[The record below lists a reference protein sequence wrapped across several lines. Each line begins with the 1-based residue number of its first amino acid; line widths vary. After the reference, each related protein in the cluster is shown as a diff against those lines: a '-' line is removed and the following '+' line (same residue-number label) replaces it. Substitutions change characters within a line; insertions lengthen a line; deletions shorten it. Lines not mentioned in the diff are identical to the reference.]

1 MTPGIAGY
9 PGQFGNVLIKKES
22 FDKFIN
28 TMVGVPVIIN
38 HKDIT
43 AKNANDERVGVVSNV
58 WFDDKDGWYWCD
70 GVIWDETAQNLI
82 TVKGWSVSCSYDVK
96 LADDAGGT
104 ENNIPYDIEFLDGVF
119 THLAIVDNPR
129 YERANIVFNSK
140 TEVINDKWITIHPN
154 GEDSKG
160 RPLLLKDGENV
171 YEAMQ
176 RQWGIS
182 SPGQQHL
189 FSVSKYKTDDNY
201 KKELDAKIA
210 ELNKQVEES
219 RQEEA
224 RRVAKKIKDNFLS
237 GNMPMSEYSKKAADF
252 EKKYGVQLHKVKVE
266 NFDPNQKRD
275 KKGRWAKDDAAI
287 QKKKDSLTPIEV
299 KPEEVPKFKTKE
311 ELGEWF
317 SGIFKD
323 LGSVTIEDTGIR
335 IDLYGG
341 NAEREAFKRRL
352 QQEPNKAVAK
362 AFEDVVT
369 KSVKVDERQKDERH
383 KHNQEIYYNKLK
395 LGDNFYDVNLFV
407 DYLEPNQEYRY
418 AGHSTTK
425 IDNKISTRD
434 TQVINH
440 IMLTKADILNTVSN
454 NIIASIAMETLKPSN
469 NIITDNREDFNP
481 DIKNNVQNNKE
492 QDMALLDELKK
503 LITKV
508 ENEKPEGENM
518 DENEVKNEKVDK
530 RKLIDEVAGIMKSAG
545 ADDEKIRTAIAKMEK
560 LAYDKSEAGTADNEK
575 EDEPKDDKPADNSK
589 VKNEETKEDEK
600 KYDDLKKDVKED
612 VQNKCKNSVDNAK
625 GGFFDK
631 MNEIYNAATQP
642 SEENTYISRE
652 QKLKYAE
659 EYFAK

>member
-1 MTPGIAGY
+1 M
-9 PGQFGNVLIKKES
+9 
-22 FDKFIN
+22 
-28 TMVGVPVIIN
+28 
-38 HKDIT
+38 
-43 AKNANDERVGVVSNV
+43 
-58 WFDDKDGWYWCD
+58 
-70 GVIWDETAQNLI
+70 
-82 TVKGWSVSCSYDVK
+82 
-96 LADDAGGT
+96 
-104 ENNIPYDIEFLDGVF
+104 F

-140 TEVINDKWITIHPN
+140 TV
-154 GEDSKG
+154 
-160 RPLLLKDGENV
+160 
-171 YEAMQ
+171 
-176 RQWGIS
+176 
-182 SPGQQHL
+182 
-189 FSVSKYKTDDNY
+189 
-201 KKELDAKIA
+201 
-210 ELNKQVEES
+210 
-219 RQEEA
+219 
-224 RRVAKKIKDNFLS
+224 
-237 GNMPMSEYSKKAADF
+237 
-252 EKKYGVQLHKVKVE
+252 VQ

-275 KKGRWAKDDAAI
+275 GKGRWTKDGAAI

-311 ELGEWF
+311 ELGAWF

-369 KSVKVDERQKDERH
+369 KSIKIDERQKDERH
-383 KHNQEIYYNKLK
+383 KHNQEVYYNKLK
-395 LGDNFYDVNLFV
+395 LGDSFYDVNLFV
-407 DYLEPNQEYRY
+407 DYLEPNKEYRY
-418 AGHSTTK
+418 AGHSTAK

-454 NIIASIAMETLKPSN
+454 NIIASIAMETLKPSTT
-469 NIITDNREDFNP
+469 IITDNREDFNP

-508 ENEKPEGENM
+508 ENEKPEGEDMN
-518 DENEVKNEKVDK
+518 ENEVKNERVDK

-575 EDEPKDDKPADNSK
+575 EDDKPADASK

-600 KYDDLKKDVKED
+600 KYEDLKKDVKED
-612 VQNKCKNSVDNAK
+612 AENKCKNSVDNAK
-625 GGFFDK
+625 SEFFDK
-631 MNEIYNAATQP
+631 MNEIFNAAMEP
-642 SEENTYISRE
+642 PKECLYVSRQARLE
-652 QKLKYAE
+652 AAN

>member
-1 MTPGIAGY
+1 
-9 PGQFGNVLIKKES
+9 
-22 FDKFIN
+22 
-28 TMVGVPVIIN
+28 MVGVPVIIN

-43 AKNANDERVGVVSNV
+43 AENANSERVGVVSNV

-82 TVKGWSVSCSYDVK
+82 TDKGWSVSCSYDVK

-140 TEVINDKWITIHPN
+140 TV
-154 GEDSKG
+154 
-160 RPLLLKDGENV
+160 
-171 YEAMQ
+171 
-176 RQWGIS
+176 
-182 SPGQQHL
+182 
-189 FSVSKYKTDDNY
+189 
-201 KKELDAKIA
+201 
-210 ELNKQVEES
+210 
-219 RQEEA
+219 
-224 RRVAKKIKDNFLS
+224 
-237 GNMPMSEYSKKAADF
+237 
-252 EKKYGVQLHKVKVE
+252 VQ

-275 KKGRWAKDDAAI
+275 EKGQWTKDDAAI
-287 QKKKDSLTPIEV
+287 QKKKESLTPVEV
-299 KPEEVPKFKTKE
+299 NPDEVPKFKTKE

-317 SGIFKD
+317 SGIFKE
-323 LGSVTIEDTGIR
+323 LGNVTIEDTGIR

-369 KSVKVDERQKDERH
+369 KSIKIDERQKDERH

-440 IMLTKADILNTVSN
+440 IMLTKVD
-454 NIIASIAMETLKPSN
+454 NI
-469 NIITDNREDFNP
+469 IITDIQKDFNP

-508 ENEKPEGENM
+508 ENNKPEGENM
-518 DENEVKNEKVDK
+518 DKKQRIMNILNSANVDEDVKKEVENELDK
-530 RKLIDEVAGIMKSAG
+530 E
-545 ADDEKIRTAIAKMEK
+545 DEKPAEK
-560 LAYDKSEAGTADNEK
+560 ADNECDGK
-575 EDEPKDDKPADNSK
+575 EEIKNKK
-589 VKNEETKEDEK
+589 VKNEDEEDEK
-600 KYDDLKKDVKED
+600 EYDDLKKDVKED
-612 VQNKCKNSVDNAK
+612 VENKCKNSVDNSK
-625 GGFFDK
+625 GGYFDK
-631 MNEIYNAATQP
+631 MNEIYNAVTPPA
-642 SEENTYISRE
+642 EENTYISRE
-652 QKLKYAE
+652 QKLKNAE

>member
-1 MTPGIAGY
+1 MLKELFSQRLNTQSKTVQNAIITLGDTDDSGRGRKFKSRFLTPGVAGY

-22 FDKFIN
+22 FDRFIN

-43 AKNANDERVGVVSNV
+43 ADNANDLRVGVVSNV

-82 TVKGWSVSCSYDVK
+82 TDKGWSVSCSYDVK

-140 TEVINDKWITIHPN
+140 TV
-154 GEDSKG
+154 
-160 RPLLLKDGENV
+160 
-171 YEAMQ
+171 
-176 RQWGIS
+176 
-182 SPGQQHL
+182 
-189 FSVSKYKTDDNY
+189 
-201 KKELDAKIA
+201 
-210 ELNKQVEES
+210 
-219 RQEEA
+219 
-224 RRVAKKIKDNFLS
+224 
-237 GNMPMSEYSKKAADF
+237 
-252 EKKYGVQLHKVKVE
+252 VQ

-275 KKGRWAKDDAAI
+275 EKGQWTKDDAAI

-299 KPEEVPKFKTKE
+299 KPEEVPKFNTKE
-311 ELGEWF
+311 ELGAWF

-440 IMLTKADILNTVSN
+440 IMLTKVDNT
-454 NIIASIAMETLKPSN
+454 IIP
-469 NIITDNREDFNP
+469 DFNENFNP
-481 DIKNNVQNNKE
+481 GAPNMKKHEVQNHKE
-492 QDMALLDELKK
+492 NTEMALIDELKK

-508 ENEKPEGENM
+508 ENDKAACEQSAQRSEGTFNASNQGEEDM
-518 DENEVKNEKVDK
+518 DDKEKV
-530 RKLIDEVAGIMKSAG
+530 IIVGQ
-545 ADDEKIRTAIAKMEK
+545 
-560 LAYDKSEAGTADNEK
+560 
-575 EDEPKDDKPADNSK
+575 
-589 VKNEETKEDEK
+589 V
-600 KYDDLKKDVKED
+600 
-612 VQNKCKNSVDNAK
+612 
-625 GGFFDK
+625 
-631 MNEIYNAATQP
+631 
-642 SEENTYISRE
+642 
-652 QKLKYAE
+652 
-659 EYFAK
+659 